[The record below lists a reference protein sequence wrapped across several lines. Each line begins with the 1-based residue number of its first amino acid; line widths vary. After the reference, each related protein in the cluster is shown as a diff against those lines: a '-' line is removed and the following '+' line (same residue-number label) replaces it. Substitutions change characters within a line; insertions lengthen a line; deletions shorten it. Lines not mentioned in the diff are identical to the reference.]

1 METIINDSY
10 PQLKQHYYYRYYRV
24 NKNDTT
30 LQIFSANDFRPRSAV
45 VAGSCHYSLLPGWK
59 GYDQYTDI
67 GQAMEKAKAGAL
79 NYIDQLITEGEAGI
93 PKLLQYRMDHYEDLH
108 INLVDSNIQV
118 VEAAAISNTQ
128 FTWHPYRIH
137 N

>member
-1 METIINDSY
+1 MESVTNNGC
-10 PQLKQHYYYRYYRV
+10 PQPKQHHYYRYYRV
-24 NKNDTT
+24 IKNDTA
-30 LQIFSANDFRPRSAV
+30 LQAFSANDFRLRPV
-45 VAGSCHYSLLPGWK
+45 VKSGNNDYSLLPGWEN
-59 GYDQYTDI
+59 YNQYADI

-79 NYIDQLITEGEAGI
+79 SHIEQLISGGEASL

-108 INLVDSNIQV
+108 INLVYSNIQL

>member
-1 METIINDSY
+1 MESITYDGY
-10 PQLKQHYYYRYYRV
+10 PQPKQHHYYRYYRV
-24 NKNDTT
+24 NKNDTA
-30 LQIFSANDFRPRSAV
+30 LQAFSTNDFRLRPAV
-45 VAGSCHYSLLPGWK
+45 ITGIINYSLLPGWE
-59 GYDQYTDI
+59 GYDQYADI

-79 NYIDQLITEGEAGI
+79 NYIEHLITGGEASL

-108 INLVDSNIQV
+108 INLVYNNIQQ
-118 VEAAAISNTQ
+118 VEAASISNIQ

>member
-1 METIINDSY
+1 MESIINNGS
-10 PQLKQHYYYRYYRV
+10 PQLKHRYYYRYYRV
-24 NKNDTT
+24 VKNDTA
-30 LQIFSANDFRPRSAV
+30 LQAFSANDFRPRPAV
-45 VAGSCHYSLLPGWK
+45 IAGINYSLLPGWE
-59 GYDQYTDI
+59 GYDQYADI

-79 NYIDQLITEGEAGI
+79 NYIEQLISGGEASL

-108 INLVDSNIQV
+108 INLVYSNIQL

>member
-1 METIINDSY
+1 MESIINHSI
-10 PQLKQHYYYRYYRV
+10 PEPKHHHYYRYYRV
-24 NKNDTT
+24 NKNDTA
-30 LQIFSANDFRPRSAV
+30 LQAFSVNDLRPRAAV
-45 VAGSCHYSLLPGWK
+45 ITGLSDYSLVPGWE
-59 GYDQYTDI
+59 GYNLYADI

-79 NYIDQLITEGEAGI
+79 NYIERLISGGEASL

-108 INLVDSNIQV
+108 INLVYSNIQV

-128 FTWHPYRIH
+128 FTWHPYRIL